1 MSSDKRLQGIPKG
14 DHANELG
21 SPDRYGAQSGP
32 SLFARKCC
40 VCVCGSVGKWEE
52 VERGPVTVSPCA
64 MSHLVFAWQWQ
75 PSLPSSRCWPAVLLL
90 EWQGGLI
97 DSLFLLVW
105 RNSTTT
111 RRH

>member
-1 MSSDKRLQGIPKG
+1 MSLALPTGT
-14 DHANELG
+14 EL
-21 SPDRYGAQSGP
+21 RVAQVFLLVS
-32 SLFARKCC
+32 AVC